1 MIVNKLHYLW
11 KKKMQYLHDN
21 LNLHTIHG
29 GGMQYPHYD
38 PNPHYM
44 WEP

>member
-1 MIVNKLHYLW
+1 ME
-11 KKKMQYLHDN
+11 KKMQYLHDN
-21 LNLHTIHG
+21 LQMHTIYG
-29 GGMQYPHYD
+29 RKLQYPHYD

>member
-1 MIVNKLHYLW
+1 MEKN
-11 KKKMQYLHDN
+11 MQYFHDN
-21 LNLHTIHG
+21 LKMHTVYG
-29 GGMQYPHYD
+29 GKLQYPHYD

>member
-1 MIVNKLHYLW
+1 
-11 KKKMQYLHDN
+11 MQYLHDN
-21 LNLHTIHG
+21 LKMHTVYG
-29 GGMQYPHYD
+29 GKMEYPDYD